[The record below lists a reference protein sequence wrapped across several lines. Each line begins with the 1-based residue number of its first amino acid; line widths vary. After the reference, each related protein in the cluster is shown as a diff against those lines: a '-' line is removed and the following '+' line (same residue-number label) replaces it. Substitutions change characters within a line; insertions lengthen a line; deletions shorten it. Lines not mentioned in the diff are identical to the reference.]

1 MPRFLLCRGFFVLS
15 WLFYFAV
22 TLMGH
27 HPDSFCECQTRTP
40 SFPPTTHLSK
50 ILDALNQEN
59 NVSKTLASLQ
69 SNEWQNSKNTTTNCL
84 WYLLLYWIRNVWNR
98 INCLL
103 KILHQT
109 IWILV
114 RLGSIFLKNDKAKN
128 NNNLLF
134 EGLQNI
140 LLN

>member
-1 MPRFLLCRGFFVLS
+1 
-15 WLFYFAV
+15 
-22 TLMGH
+22 MGH
-27 HPDSFCECQTRTP
+27 HPDSFCECQTQTP

-103 KILHQT
+103 KILASDHMDSCKTWFHFFKEWQ
-109 IWILV
+109 
-114 RLGSIFLKNDKAKN
+114 GKK
-128 NNNLLF
+128 
-134 EGLQNI
+134 
-140 LLN
+140 